1 MLRQDIQF
9 LRGIAV
15 LFVVIY
21 HSGLGVLNEGYLGVD
36 IFFVISGFLITKLIL
51 EKLAEDNFS
60 FTDFY
65 FRRAKRL
72 LPALYST
79 LFFTTA
85 IGVFFL
91 TKSQWNDYL
100 EQLLGALTF
109 TANFVL
115 PGQTGYFEQS
125 SDGKPLLHIW
135 SLSLEEQ
142 YYFVLPLFLFL
153 IPRKLR
159 LVGLL
164 ALFLVSAFWCFS
176 WLTASMQ
183 DAPFLWR
190 LNSATKYEWAFYLLP
205 TRAWELLAGSICA
218 WIFIYRPNFRVPK
231 HICYLAM
238 ASIVFFGAV
247 KVSSVHPGFPAIA
260 VVISTSLLLLGDGAW
275 LPRNVFSKW
284 IQKSG
289 DWSYSIY
296 LVHWP
301 LFSFAHLGYIGDV
314 PQIISG
320 LLIEVSVLL
329 GYVQYKYVE
338 TPFRSIT
345 SKKTAMLPMLAC
357 TLMLAM
363 PSLASI
369 SHPIYKR
376 QSTENHFR
384 INYGLDK
391 TCSDSFTAKG
401 IKAECTYG
409 MNPNI
414 VVWGDSYA
422 MHLAEGLKQN
432 YHFIQITKDMCGPI
446 VGVAAIDRNYNRH
459 FAENCIAYNAKA
471 LDYIVDNPNIKL
483 VILSSPL
490 SYYLSEKNDLLHEG
504 SIKNEDRQ
512 VVLTSLRNTAKL
524 LTKYN
529 KKVVFVSPPPKNG
542 KDIGQCLER
551 LLGPTILLAENC
563 SIQKADYLENQRDVL
578 AIMDELEKIIEVK
591 RLDSLLC
598 DEQQCRVSAN
608 GLPLYR
614 DGGHLSYFGSKYLL
628 KEMSFDVKNE
638 ND

>member
-21 HSGLGVLNEGYLGVD
+21 HSGLGILNEGYLGVD

-91 TKSQWNDYL
+91 TKSQWSDYL

-164 ALFLVSAFWCFS
+164 ALFFVSAFWCFS

-183 DAPFLWR
+183 DAPLLWR

-218 WIFIYRPNFRVPK
+218 WIFINRPNYCVPK
-231 HICYLAM
+231 KICYLAM

-247 KVSSVHPGFPAIA
+247 KMSSVHPGFPAIA
-260 VVISTSLLLLGDGAW
+260 VVISSGLLLLGDGAW
-275 LPRNVFSKW
+275 LPSNVFSKW

-301 LFSFAHLGYIGDV
+301 LFSFANLGYIGDV
-314 PQIISG
+314 PQIISI
-320 LLIEVSVLL
+320 LLIVVSVLL

-345 SKKTAMLPMLAC
+345 SKKTAMLRMLAC

-363 PSLASI
+363 PSLASM
-369 SHPIYKR
+369 SHPFYSR
-376 QSTENHFR
+376 QITTNEYRVNHGLGEACENSFQGDEVKDLCV
-384 INYGLDK
+384 YG
-391 TCSDSFTAKG
+391 
-401 IKAECTYG
+401 E
-409 MNPNI
+409 NPDT

-432 YHFIQITKDMCGPI
+432 YSFIQITKSMCGPI
-446 VGVAAIDRNYNRH
+446 VGVAAINESHNRR
-459 FAENCIAYNAKA
+459 FAEACINYNAKA
-471 LDYIVDNPNIKL
+471 VDYIINSASIQK
-483 VILSSPL
+483 VIMSSPL
-490 SYYLSEKNDLLHEG
+490 SYYLTEDSDLLFQEN
-504 SIKNEDRQ
+504 IQNVDRRL
-512 VVLTSLRNTAKL
+512 VVSSLVNTVKL
-524 LTKYN
+524 LIDNGKEVT
-529 KKVVFVSPPPKNG
+529 FVSPPPKNG
-542 KDIGQCLER
+542 KDTGQCLER
-551 LLGPTILLAENC
+551 LLGPIILFADSC
-563 SIQKADYLENQRDVL
+563 SIQKADYLDNQRDVL

-598 DEQQCRVSAN
+598 DEQQCRVSAD